1 MKKQN
6 TQRQNNLHI
15 IKDNKSKIP
24 HMTIEKANSKIKN
37 KNLTIKTD
45 KVNKET
51 SFNDSNNNINIRK
64 LTKINSFSKGV
75 FKKNDNTNNRTMK
88 KGISSTSLKCPS
100 KNINNTTITNNHVL
114 NNSNSTS
121 INKKRP
127 NNQSKDLKKIKK
139 NNVKD
144 NNNISTQKN
153 YDNISNTNISN
164 NIEQKNSISLESKLS
179 SNIGEKSQNVKVF
192 IRFRP
197 SNELEN
203 SLLQNNYGWLVPK
216 FISEKQ
222 LGIFTKNSYEYNVPN
237 TEIPKNYIFS
247 YDKVFSPNSNQ
258 TEIYTN
264 VGKRIV
270 DDIMAGYNGTIFAY
284 GQSGSG
290 KTYTM
295 YGKDI
300 YDENTKGI
308 IPRVVEE
315 IFKRVEKSDNSIDFQ
330 FKLSVMEIY
339 KEVMYD
345 LFTHGN
351 NLKIIEN
358 KEKGVYIENLSEVY
372 LSSVEEFFNYVDLSQ
387 KNRKVAETK
396 LNHNSSRSHCIMILE
411 VIQNYKKEKI
421 IKKGILNLVDLAGSE
436 KVSKTGAV
444 GETLEEA
451 KKINLSLSTLGNV
464 IHALTQGMGH
474 IPFRDSKLTRILKE
488 SLGGNYKTYLIVT
501 CSPHSYNLDEIISS
515 LLFAK
520 RVKCIKNKYKINI
533 KYSYD
538 ELQNLVD
545 KLNDKLLLANEKI
558 RKLVNGEK
566 ININEEENKNNIKG
580 KDTNYYLCNNCD
592 LLSKEKKILENKIQI
607 LMESIQEKD
616 NEISKLKE
624 EIEHLNNNKPN
635 KDNKI
640 NSNRH
645 NNLNVIQEVNNSIKG
660 EENKTDEL
668 LELYKKI
675 KDKLSKIEEENERI
689 KIIQN
694 EEEEIRKINLKKESF
709 NKIIQEFVRNK
720 DKIKCFE
727 KIDNI
732 TSVSIP
738 YVKDKDYKSLFN
750 EFKNN
755 ISDIFAESF
764 INNKN
769 SGNVSPKKLL
779 DIITTN
785 LFFEYL
791 HFYFSQQII
800 NQGYLKLILDNNSLH
815 KMNKY
820 LFDIVRDVLT
830 ENYDIANE
838 NAINANA
845 INYLRASMADSN
857 ISKPGNNNNNIIN
870 DINQK
875 IIKVVSKNNIN
886 IKNSFRVNSL
896 NNIIPENN
904 NPSFGGNMQIGDFK
918 SSLHLH
924 TFGNENN
931 VAFINKLKSQE
942 YENSSNKIQMIRNVL
957 VSIIKETDYIR
968 NDVKELNEN
977 LNITIKSIMNY
988 FREKIIKN
996 NSYELDIKNNN
1007 VIEIQL
1013 KSKYNNE
1020 SKSSDTNLNNPKI
1033 IYQNEDI
1040 YNNNK
1045 IIKNSINYDE
1055 NNQTYDY
1062 QIENINPN
1070 TINKNIHKGKNNVIN
1085 KTSSSPFINLKV
1097 NNSNKNMKNNCVISK
1112 LVKQNEGINN
1122 AIEKYIGDSGTATR
1136 KFDTLAPLPQKLN
1149 QAKGDLVDNAN
1160 YFVLTQ

>member
-153 YDNISNTNISN
+153 DDNISKTNISN

-592 LLSKEKKILENKIQI
+592 LLSKEKKILENKIQV

-845 INYLRASMADSN
+845 INYLRASMADSI

>member
-6 TQRQNNLHI
+6 TQRQNNLYI

-45 KVNKET
+45 IINKET

-75 FKKNDNTNNRTMK
+75 FKKNDNTDKRTIK

-127 NNQSKDLKKIKK
+127 NNLSKNLKKIKK

-153 YDNISNTNISN
+153 DENILRSNISN
-164 NIEQKNSISLESKLS
+164 NIDQKNNLLLESKLN

-295 YGKDI
+295 YGNDI

-308 IPRVVEE
+308 IPRIVEE

-372 LSSVEEFFNYVDLSQ
+372 LSSIEEFFNYVDLSQ

-545 KLNDKLLLANEKI
+545 KLNDKLLIANEKI

-566 ININEEENKNNIKG
+566 ININEEENKNSTKG

-592 LLSKEKKILENKIQI
+592 LLSKEKKILENKIQV

-624 EIEHLNNNKPN
+624 EIEHLNANKPN
-635 KDNKI
+635 KNNNI
-640 NSNRH
+640 NSNKH

-675 KDKLSKIEEENERI
+675 KEKLCKIEEENERI

-732 TSVSIP
+732 TKVSIP

-750 EFKNN
+750 VFKNN
-755 ISDIFAESF
+755 ITEIFAESF

-769 SGNVSPKKLL
+769 NGNVSPKKLL

-800 NQGYLKLILDNNSLH
+800 NQGYLKLILDNNSLL

-838 NAINANA
+838 NVINANA
-845 INYLRASMADSN
+845 INYLRASMADSI
-857 ISKPGNNNNNIIN
+857 ISKPGNNNNIIN

-918 SSLHLH
+918 SSLNLH

-942 YENSSNKIQMIRNVL
+942 YEKSSNKIKMIRNVL
-957 VSIIKETDYIR
+957 VTIIKETDYIR

-988 FREKIIKN
+988 FCEKIIKN
-996 NSYELDIKNNN
+996 NSFELDIKNNN

-1013 KSKYNNE
+1013 KGKYNNE
-1020 SKSSDTNLNNPKI
+1020 SKSSDINLNNPKI
-1033 IYQNEDI
+1033 IYQNENI

-1045 IIKNSINYDE
+1045 IIKNSVNYDE

-1070 TINKNIHKGKNNVIN
+1070 TINKNIHKGKNNVSN
-1085 KTSSSPFINLKV
+1085 KTTSSPFINLKV
-1097 NNSNKNMKNNCVISK
+1097 NNSNKNMKNNSIISK

-1122 AIEKYIGDSGTATR
+1122 AIENYIGDSGTATR

-1149 QAKGDLVDNAN
+1149 QAKGDIVDNAN
-1160 YFVLTQ
+1160 YFILTQ

>member
-153 YDNISNTNISN
+153 DDNISKTNISN
-164 NIEQKNSISLESKLS
+164 NIEQKNSISLESKLN

-592 LLSKEKKILENKIQI
+592 LLSKEKKILENKIQV

-624 EIEHLNNNKPN
+624 EIEHLKTNKPN

-845 INYLRASMADSN
+845 INYLRASMADSI

-1007 VIEIQL
+1007 LIEIQL

>member
-164 NIEQKNSISLESKLS
+164 NIEQKNSISLESKLN

-592 LLSKEKKILENKIQI
+592 LLSKEKKILENKIQV